1 MAGHSLFELQK
12 AGKKR
17 KSRIA

>member
-1 MAGHSLFELQK
+1 MAGHSLFSLQK